1 MKEILKSIS
10 KLSIPTLLNLLL
22 SLVRNKLLAII
33 VGPIGLGI
41 FSQINNLSAIAY
53 SILPI
58 GSIGLVRYISSY
70 YEDKRIEEISYFIK
84 YFFVRNILFSI
95 LISLVIIIFR
105 DFISN
110 LLFSNS
116 DFSNLLILFSLFIP
130 LNLIT
135 SFIDIYLRGIR
146 KINVYVVFMTI
157 NSIVTILCT
166 LPLIYFWG
174 IDGAVLALVISI
186 IISILNGYVILKKNN
201 LLLNFK
207 IRNVVDKSV
216 LSNIYKLGIITLIS
230 MAVQNFTIL
239 AIKSIIARKLGLKDV
254 GIFQCVYSISVSYFG
269 IFFALMGT
277 YSIPKISSFKTLRE
291 INIEL
296 NETLKFLLLFYI
308 PIIIFI
314 FITRT
319 YVISILYSN
328 DFMAAKYLLVFQ
340 LPAEL
345 FRAFSWVMGLW
356 LIPRL
361 KVKQW
366 IAFELIFYSL
376 FLGLFYVLIQYFNI
390 GVKAASISYLI
401 SYLIFLLINY
411 FYTSRS
417 INYQFSDSNLKIL
430 LKSIPFLLIAYLC
443 SYFYEYLGYIILIP
457 VLTGWGFIVIK
468 KADII
473 KIKEILRF
481 SKLKQLIYSNDK
493 TNPYE

>member
-10 KLSIPTLLNLLL
+10 KLSIPTVLNLLL
-22 SLVRNKLLAII
+22 SLVRNKLLALI

-41 FSQINNLSAIAY
+41 FSQIGNLSAIAY

-58 GSIGLVRYISSY
+58 GSIGLVRYISNY
-70 YEDKRIEEISYFIK
+70 YEDKRINEISYFIK
-84 YFFVRNILFSI
+84 YFFMRNIFISI
-95 LISLVIIIFR
+95 IISVIIIVFR

-146 KINVYVVFMTI
+146 KINVYVVFMSI
-157 NSIVTILCT
+157 NSIVSLLCT
-166 LPLIYFWG
+166 IPLIYFWG
-174 IDGAVLALVISI
+174 IEGAVIALVVSI
-186 IISILNGYVILKKNN
+186 IISIINGFAILKKNN
-201 LLLNFK
+201 LLLDFK
-207 IRNVVDKSV
+207 TKHVVDKSA
-216 LSNIYKLGIITLIS
+216 LSNIYKLGIVTLIS

-239 AIKSIIARKLGLKDV
+239 TIKSIIARKLGLKDV

-277 YSIPKISSFKTLRE
+277 YSIPKVSSFKTLE
-291 INIEL
+291 QINVEL
-296 NETLKFLLLFYI
+296 NETIKFLLLFYI

-319 YVISILYSN
+319 FVISVLYSSE
-328 DFMAAKYLLVFQ
+328 FSFAKYLLVFQ

-366 IAFELIFYSL
+366 IIFELIFYSL
-376 FLGLFYVLIQYFNI
+376 FLGSFYILIQYFDS
-390 GVKAASISYLI
+390 GVKSASISYLF
-401 SYLIFLLINY
+401 SYFIFLLINY
-411 FYTSRS
+411 FYTTKN
-417 INYQFSDSNLKIL
+417 INFKVSDSNLKIL
-430 LKSIPFLLIAYLC
+430 LISIPFLLTAYLV
-443 SYFYEYLGYIILIP
+443 SYYFEYIGFFILIP
-457 VLTGWGFIVIK
+457 ILTGWGLLVIK
-468 KADII
+468 KNDFIKLKDII
-473 KIKEILRF
+473 RSNKVKNQII
-481 SKLKQLIYSNDK
+481 SNDNIK
-493 TNPYE
+493 PNE